1 MLILA
6 FFLKHIQKTLQ
17 INSFFLIFLNYFIV
31 SLYFFLKENVLLS
44 EMEKSSL
51 IKTILPRISYLLAFS
66 SVFFYVFSFKK
77 IVSFS
82 KENKFSFFIL
92 PFLISSLMIF
102 GKNAFILCLLL
113 LVIILLYT
121 NAMKRL
127 GLSSNIQTY
136 VYLSTIS
143 FYFWYAFG
151 NKPQIAALQVSYTFV
166 GFEHFNYY
174 ASGILLIINCGASF
188 ILIMLSIPAINGL
201 LNNDKEDLFENKKT
215 YEEVKRLK
223 YLRDIIYYGIYFLV
237 TVMCTS
243 ANCIVQR
250 RALLLIEDFAPK
262 FFFDGCI
269 FFLVNFM
276 LLIISIVFVFE

>member
-6 FFLKHIQKTLQ
+6 YFLKHLQKTLQ
-17 INSFFLIFLNYFIV
+17 INSFFLIFLNYLIV
-31 SLYFFLKENVLLS
+31 SLYFFLKENVLFS
-44 EMEKSSL
+44 EMEKSSI
-51 IKTILPRISYLLAFS
+51 IKTVLPRISYLLAFS
-66 SVFFYVFSFKK
+66 SVFFNVVSYKKMSSFP
-77 IVSFS
+77 
-82 KENKFSFFIL
+82 KETKFSYFLL

-113 LVIILLYT
+113 MLIVILYT

-136 VYLSTIS
+136 VYLSAIS

-151 NKPQIAALQVSYTFV
+151 NKPQIAALQVINVYV

-188 ILIMLSIPAINGL
+188 LLVMLSIPAINGL
-201 LNNDKEDLFENKKT
+201 LKNDEKDLFENNKKN
-215 YEEVKRLK
+215 EEVKKLK
-223 YLRDIIYYGIYFLV
+223 YLRDIIYYGIYFLA
-237 TVMCTS
+237 TLMCTS

-269 FFLVNFM
+269 FSVVNFL
-276 LLIISIVFVFE
+276 LLIILIIFVC